1 MTSCH
6 FARNNF
12 PTDKFKREKYKFPL
26 FSSPVTFIRRDSWGQ
41 ARKRGGEEG
50 YSVGNTMQSRMVVER
65 WRGKGSRSH
74 EIPRVSLERTR
85 EIFSSSPPFFRARE
99 RSPSSFSLSGGWSL
113 DFGRI
118 LLKISIFLRKQK
130 IVFFSYAK
138 MDRQKGTRKVFI
150 LRRMKG
156 FSSSSN
162 NLLLL
167 PIYP

>member
-41 ARKRGGEEG
+41 TRKRGGEEG

-99 RSPSSFSLSGGWSL
+99 RSPSSFFLSGGWSL

-118 LLKISIFLRKQK
+118 LFKISTFLRKQK
-130 IVFFSYAK
+130 IVFFSYAE

-150 LRRMKG
+150 TEDERIL
-156 FSSSSN
+156 FIAN

-167 PIYP
+167 PIYS